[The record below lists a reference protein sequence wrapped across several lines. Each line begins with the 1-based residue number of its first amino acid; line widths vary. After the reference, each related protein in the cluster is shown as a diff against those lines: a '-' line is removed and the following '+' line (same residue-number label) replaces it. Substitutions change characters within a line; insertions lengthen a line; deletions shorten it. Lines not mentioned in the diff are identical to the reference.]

1 MKAALLEN
9 QAPGGARTPLEE
21 KLPLS
26 TPYVLQ
32 FFPIYACNFV
42 CKYCHFSIEKEKRC
56 FVTDRISMS
65 MDLYKKCV
73 NDIAMFPEKIRTLRF
88 VGMGEPL
95 MHRNIAEMVHLAKLK
110 NIANRVEIL
119 TNGSLLNQ
127 RMTNNLVAAG
137 LDRLVISLQGVSARA
152 YKEVSGIDLDF
163 DHFVEQIAYFY
174 AHKGQTHMHLKVV
187 DIALHGNSNP
197 YFKMDFPSQYA
208 ADVLEFFAAQGI
220 VQLRTC
226 VEGEPTI
233 YSKWHEVFSRFHAR
247 HPHIKLRMTTN
258 LSRPY
263 TDEEIE
269 FLTQYSELDI
279 SCDTLDPVLYAKL
292 RRGGRLDLVLENIR
306 RVCEKADALKVRG
319 PFITLH
325 AVVSDVTWS
334 GLEDLTDYA
343 LANGYLV
350 LFGNYEERFNTVAF
364 RENIC
369 RPLGQMT
376 REEQV
381 EAQKCFQRILL
392 KLRGLTDAQRGG
404 HAVEDFFQGNLL
416 YNLDANVAMDYN
428 HFKPYDSN
436 PLHSAFFKQYP
447 LGKNYMH
454 LDIVYDYDNIS
465 YSGVLFLEPVKLE
478 LHGFFA
484 THVVV
489 REVSI
494 FKKGKCSSKY
504 DSVVLPGY
512 RKTIKIENDY
522 FAYEPKFGEDVEK
535 VLLEISE
542 YW

>member
-1 MKAALLEN
+1 MKLTKNCLYPWRFLQVHAGGMVQCCAVGNDTDLGDLIIDHCQKIERGEYSDVLNSPGLQALRHGLLTGNLRPMCRKCFFVDDRPVSTDFLRQRLMGLLRNRLPEGTDLESLDLTRVH
-9 QAPGGARTPLEE
+9 AYEE
-21 KLPLS
+21 IAISFTNK
-26 TPYVLQ
+26 
-32 FFPIYACNFV
+32 CNLRCV
-42 CKYCHFSIEKEKRC
+42 YCVQS
-56 FVTDRISMS
+56 V
-65 MDLYKKCV
+65 
-73 NDIAMFPEKIRTLRF
+73 
-88 VGMGEPL
+88 
-95 MHRNIAEMVHLAKLK
+95 
-110 NIANRVEIL
+110 
-119 TNGSLLNQ
+119 
-127 RMTNNLVAAG
+127 
-137 LDRLVISLQGVSARA
+137 
-152 YKEVSGIDLDF
+152 
-163 DHFVEQIAYFY
+163 
-174 AHKGQTHMHLKVV
+174 
-187 DIALHGNSNP
+187 HGNSNP

-292 RRGGRLDLVLENIR
+292 RRGGRLELVLENIR

-325 AVVSDVTWS
+325 AVVSDATWS

-392 KLRGLTDAQRGG
+392 KLRGLTDAQRDG

-465 YSGVLFLEPVKLE
+465 YSGVLFLKPVKLE

-484 THVVV
+484 AHVVV
-489 REVSI
+489 REVLI

-522 FAYEPKFGEDVEK
+522 FVYEPKFGEDVDK